1 MILPAVSD
9 DVSVEV
15 FAQPCDRFWFYG
27 VCGEVFV
34 LDDDRAKA
42 LLVDEDVWLSLVTF
56 ECAVSLAICA
66 PARVHAVQQSGDAAV
81 ELGFVNGH
89 WLRF

>member
-1 MILPAVSD
+1 M
-9 DVSVEV
+9 
-15 FAQPCDRFWFYG
+15 RG
-27 VCGEVFV
+27 KVFV

-42 LLVDEDVWLSLVTF
+42 LLVDEDVWLSLVSL
-56 ECAVSLAICA
+56 EGAVGFAICA
-66 PARVHAVQQSGDAAV
+66 PARVHAVQQGGDAAV